1 MKNFLIICFAA
12 FLSQAALA
20 QQTTTTT
27 PAPEAPKKAC
37 CAAGA
42 QKDGKACCAKGTE
55 KAATCDQSK
64 VAAGAQEDQGT
75 SETSTTTNAQATT
88 TMVKK
93 IAVVAGS
100 NESAEF
106 KVWGNCGMCKKTIE
120 KAAKGVAGVESANW
134 NVDTHQFNVV
144 FNPSKTSVKQVH
156 QAIAKAGYD
165 TEMVK
170 ADDTA
175 YNNLHGCC
183 QYERKA
189 Q

>member
-1 MKNFLIICFAA
+1 MKNFLVICFAA
-12 FLSQAALA
+12 FLSQAAFA
-20 QQTTTTT
+20 QETTTT

-42 QKDGKACCAKGTE
+42 QKDGKACCAKGTA
-55 KAATCDQSK
+55 K
-64 VAAGAQEDQGT
+64 AGAACDHGT
-75 SETSTTTNAQATT
+75 AKAGDDANHGTAEASTTTTDVTTT

-93 IAVVAGS
+93 SVAVAGA
-100 NESAEF
+100 NETAQFE
-106 KVWGNCGMCKKTIE
+106 VWGNCGMCKKTIE
-120 KAAKGVAGVESANW
+120 KAANGVAGVESANW
-134 NVDTHQFNVV
+134 DVDTHQFNVV
-144 FNPSKTSVKQVH
+144 FNPKKTSVKKVH

-165 TEMVK
+165 TELVK
-170 ADDTA
+170 ANDTA